1 MTGNTSAVRRLSTQF
16 SLKLRLLGLALT
28 IHLNEMFNP
37 FTVFDRVFYMV
48 TLTFESVDETL

>member
-1 MTGNTSAVRRLSTQF
+1 MTGNTSAVHRLSTQF
-16 SLKLRLLGLALT
+16 SLQLRLLGLALI

-37 FTVFDRVFYMV
+37 FTVFVRVFYMV